1 MYAHSSFPDPV
12 LLRCCFPQLCPIV
25 LRAHCKFPKHFPNV
39 LRAQSSIAI
48 PPTLSNCFACPVQ
61 YCCFPPTLSHCF
73 ACPVQYCYSPQPCP
87 NVLRAQSSIAIPPN
101 PVQMFC
107 VPSPV
112 LLFPPTLSKCFAWPV
127 QYCCFPSTL
136 SNCFA
141 CPVQYCCFPP
151 TLSPFFYLRA
161 QSSIAVFP
169 QPCPIVLRAHFN
181 FPQPCLTVLRAHS
194 SVAVFPRPCQETN
207 LLSRCFAPQTKM
219 CDLGSH
225 CVMTE
230 TNCTSYPCMAS
241 PTCIREFRLTVL
253 KTPQFVY
260 CLILFRCST
269 CSVSAV
275 PLLHVLLARCTQ
287 RLHISRSFIL
297 LFLT

>member
-25 LRAHCKFPKHFPNV
+25 LRAHCKFPKHFP
-39 LRAQSSIAI
+39 I
-48 PPTLSNCFACPVQ
+48 
-61 YCCFPPTLSHCF
+61 
-73 ACPVQYCYSPQPCP
+73 
-87 NVLRAQSSIAIPPN
+87 VLRAQSSIAIPPN
-101 PVQMFC
+101 PVQLFCVPSPVLLFSPNPVQLFC

-112 LLFPPTLSKCFAWPV
+112 LLFPLNPV
-127 QYCCFPSTL
+127 QLFYVPSPVLLFSPNPVPVFCVPSPVLLFFP
-136 SNCFA
+136 N
-141 CPVQYCCFPP
+141 PVPLFCLPTSVSLNPVLLFCVPTPVLLFFPDP
-151 TLSPFFYLRA
+151 VPHL
-161 QSSIAVFP
+161 
-169 QPCPIVLRAHFN
+169 
-181 FPQPCLTVLRAHS
+181 
-194 SVAVFPRPCQETN
+194 QEAN